1 MYRKRTIA
9 LVVIAYNEEKLIVPT
24 LQSVPDLVDRVYVVD
39 DGSKD
44 GTCERVRKQAAS
56 DARVEL
62 VEHGS
67 NQGPGQAIITG
78 YLRSSEDGCD
88 IAVVAGGDHQMP
100 LEQMPDLL
108 DPIVEGKVEY
118 TKGNRFLMPDAG
130 LEDMPWTRVLGNS
143 LISIMTKVSSGYYK
157 VYDVVD
163 GFTAISKRAI
173 DLVSWEHA
181 WKGYG
186 YPMEFLVRLN
196 AYGLR
201 VLDVPRRA
209 IYLEGERQSQIRGV
223 RYALQVAPMLVHR
236 FFWRLTT
243 KYLVR
248 DFHPLFFFYMFGLI
262 FLPLGVGF
270 GGYLLYQQ
278 WVGIGVSGPRAIVCA
293 LSIIMGIQF
302 LLFAMLYDMQES
314 E

>member
-1 MYRKRTIA
+1 MYREKTIA

-24 LQSVPDLVDRVYVVD
+24 LQSVPDLVDKVYVVD

-56 DARVEL
+56 DDRVEL

-78 YLRSSEDGCD
+78 YLCSSEDGCD

-118 TKGNRFLMPDAG
+118 TKGNRFLMPHAG

-163 GFTAISKRAI
+163 GFTAISKRA
-173 DLVSWEHA
+173 
-181 WKGYG
+181 K
-186 YPMEFLVRLN
+186 
-196 AYGLR
+196 
-201 VLDVPRRA
+201 
-209 IYLEGERQSQIRGV
+209 
-223 RYALQVAPMLVHR
+223 
-236 FFWRLTT
+236 
-243 KYLVR
+243 
-248 DFHPLFFFYMFGLI
+248 
-262 FLPLGVGF
+262 
-270 GGYLLYQQ
+270 
-278 WVGIGVSGPRAIVCA
+278 
-293 LSIIMGIQF
+293 
-302 LLFAMLYDMQES
+302 
-314 E
+314 